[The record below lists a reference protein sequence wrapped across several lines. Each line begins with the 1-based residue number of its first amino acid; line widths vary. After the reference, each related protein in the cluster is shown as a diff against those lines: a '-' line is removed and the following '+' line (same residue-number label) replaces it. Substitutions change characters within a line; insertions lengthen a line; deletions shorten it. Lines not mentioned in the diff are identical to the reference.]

1 MILHHVT
8 LHRLRLPLATPF
20 RRASG
25 TEKYREVL
33 LVEAVGDEFFGWG
46 ECVAEAEPTYSPE
59 YVESASYVIEKF
71 LLPRV
76 GTQKMRATDLASRFS
91 GIKGHAMAKAGIE
104 AAMLDAECR
113 KFGESFAER
122 LGATRDRVPAGVAV
136 GMQPTVGELV
146 DTVGAYVAEGYQ
158 RVKLKIEPGND
169 VKPVA
174 AVREAFPNL
183 ALQVDANG
191 SYTTDDAHHL
201 AQLDAFELLL
211 IEQPLGD
218 DDFLGHAELARHL
231 RTPICLDESITSAR
245 ACERALTMGAC
256 SVVNLKAA
264 RVGGL
269 IEALRVHTICVD
281 RGVDLWC
288 GGMLETGVGRA
299 MNLALAALPGFTL
312 PGDLSA
318 TNRYFDRDI
327 TEPTE
332 LIDGQLTVPTGPGIG
347 VDVDR
352 EFLAASTIMK
362 ATIVSAGRPG

>member
-59 YVESASYVIEKF
+59 YVESAASVIEKF

-113 KFGESFAER
+113 KFGESFAQR
-122 LGATRDRVPAGVAV
+122 LGATRDRVSAGAAV

-146 DTVGAYVAEGYQ
+146 DSVGAFVAEGYQ

-169 VKPVA
+169 VVPVA
-174 AVREAFPNL
+174 AVRKAFPNL

-201 AQLDAFELLL
+201 AQLDAFDLLL

-231 RTPICLDESITSAR
+231 RTPICLDESITSLRTA
-245 ACERALTMGAC
+245 ELALALGSC
-256 SVVNLKAA
+256 RVINIKAG
-264 RVGGL
+264 RVGGFL
-269 IEALRVHTICVD
+269 EAVRIHDLCVS
-281 RGVDLWC
+281 RNVPVWC
-288 GGMLETGVGRA
+288 GGMLETGIGRA
-299 MNLALAALPGFTL
+299 ANLALAALPGFTL
-312 PGDLSA
+312 TGDLSA
-318 TNRYFDRDI
+318 SSRYFHRDV
-327 TEPTE
+327 TEAFT
-332 LIDGQLTVPTGPGIG
+332 LDDGFLRVPNGIGIG
-347 VDVDR
+347 VVPIAER
-352 EFLAASTIMK
+352 LAEFRTSSRTIL
-362 ATIVSAGRPG
+362 IG

>member
-8 LHRLRLPLATPF
+8 LHSLRLPLATPF

-25 TEKYREVL
+25 TEQHREVL

-59 YVESASYVIEKF
+59 YVESAANVIEKF

-76 GTQKMRATDLASRFS
+76 GTQKMRATDLASRFI

-113 KFGESFAER
+113 KFGESFAQR

-136 GMQPTVGELV
+136 GIQPTVGELV
-146 DTVGAYVAEGYQ
+146 DTVGAYVAEGYK

-169 VKPVA
+169 VKQVA

-191 SYTTDDAHHL
+191 SYTTDDARHL
-201 AQLDAFELLL
+201 AQLDAFDLLL
-211 IEQPLGD
+211 IEQPLAD
-218 DDFLGHAELARHL
+218 DDFLGHAEIARQLH
-231 RTPICLDESITSAR
+231 TPICLDESITSLRTA
-245 ACERALTMGAC
+245 ELALALGSC
-256 SVVNLKAA
+256 RVINIKAG
-264 RVGGL
+264 RVGGFL
-269 IEALRVHTICVD
+269 EAVRIHDLCVS
-281 RGVDLWC
+281 RNVPVWC

-299 MNLALAALPGFTL
+299 ANLALAALPGFTL
-312 PGDLSA
+312 TGDLSA
-318 TNRYFDRDI
+318 STRYFHRDV
-327 TEPTE
+327 TEAFTVD
-332 LIDGQLTVPTGPGIG
+332 DGFLRVPNGIGIG
-347 VDVDR
+347 VVPLTDR
-352 EFLAASTIMK
+352 LSEFRTSKRTIR
-362 ATIVSAGRPG
+362 IS

>member
-25 TEKYREVL
+25 TEQYREVL

-59 YVESASYVIEKF
+59 YVESAAYVIEKF

-76 GTQKMRATDLASRFS
+76 GTQTMRATDLASRFG

-113 KFGESFAER
+113 KFGEPFAQR

-136 GMQPTVGELV
+136 GMQPTVDGLV
-146 DTVGAYVAEGYQ
+146 ETVGAHVAEGYQ

-191 SYTTDDAHHL
+191 SYTTNDAPHL
-201 AQLDAFELLL
+201 AQLDAFDLLL

-231 RTPICLDESITSAR
+231 HTPICLDESITSLRTA
-245 ACERALTMGAC
+245 ELALALGSC
-256 SVVNLKAA
+256 RVINIKAG
-264 RVGGL
+264 RVGGFL
-269 IEALRVHTICVD
+269 EAVRIHDLCVS
-281 RGVDLWC
+281 RNVPVWC
-288 GGMLETGVGRA
+288 GGMLETGIGRA
-299 MNLALAALPGFTL
+299 ANLALAALPGFTL
-312 PGDLSA
+312 TGDLSA
-318 TNRYFDRDI
+318 SSRYFHDDV
-327 TEPTE
+327 TEAFT
-332 LIDGQLTVPTGPGIG
+332 LDDGFLRVPNGIGIG
-347 VDVDR
+347 VVPIAER
-352 EFLAASTIMK
+352 IIEFRTSSRTIR
-362 ATIVSAGRPG
+362 IG